1 VGLQKIFSAQGAM
14 HLTTKECGP
23 CVAEC
28 GDKQIY
34 VDERSEDLDT
44 DVMYTTEPIQPIPY
58 MLKGQRTAVY
68 VVGASGSGKSTFIA
82 NMLAT
87 MPKKKKRYLFS
98 VQEAKDPAFPAS
110 IKKVN
115 YMKHKALFST
125 LEAEDLKNSIC
136 IFDDHDL
143 STDKSV
149 NATAAA
155 LLNSLLENGR
165 KLNIDLFVVSHN
177 PRDFLRTRTMILE
190 CDTYVLFPQTNR
202 TAVARFLKEYFDDDK
217 DFLATVKSIDDA
229 GRFSFVCLHKNVP
242 RLMTTAKSIRLLP

>member
-1 VGLQKIFSAQGAM
+1 M

-98 VQEAKDPAFPAS
+98 VQEAMDPAFPKS
-110 IKKVN
+110 VKKVK
-115 YMKHKALFST
+115 YAKELATFLT
-125 LEAEDLKNSIC
+125 LSPEELKDSIC
-136 IFDDHDL
+136 IFDDHDT
-143 STDKSV
+143 STDKDV
-149 NATAAA
+149 NKAAAA
-155 LLNSLLENGR
+155 LLHSLLENGR

-177 PRDFLRTRTMILE
+177 PRDFNRTRTMILE
-190 CDTYVLFPQTNR
+190 CDTFVLFPQTNR
-202 TAVARFLKEYFDDDK
+202 TAVTKFLREYFEDDK
-217 DFLATVKSIDDA
+217 DFLATVKAVNDG
-229 GRFSFVCLHKNVP
+229 GRFSFVTLHKNVP
-242 RLMTTAKSIRLLP
+242 RYMLTTHSARLLA